1 MFNILQRFD
10 ITDGG
15 VKVTSYVV
23 RVAGSTDEALEED
36 LGELFETLNLDSKLP
51 FKEKLLEVVKVFGDS
66 FARARRP
73 PFTLIDDIR
82 TGRAKNRSSTS
93 STRSTA

>member
-1 MFNILQRFD
+1 MRSLFQRFD
-10 ITDGG
+10 ITDESGR
-15 VKVTSYVV
+15 VTSYVV
-23 RVAGSTDEALEED
+23 RVAGSKDED
-36 LGELFETLNLDSKLP
+36 LKEELDELFETLNLDSKLP

-82 TGRAKNRSSTS
+82 TCRANARSSTS
-93 STRSTA
+93 STRSAA